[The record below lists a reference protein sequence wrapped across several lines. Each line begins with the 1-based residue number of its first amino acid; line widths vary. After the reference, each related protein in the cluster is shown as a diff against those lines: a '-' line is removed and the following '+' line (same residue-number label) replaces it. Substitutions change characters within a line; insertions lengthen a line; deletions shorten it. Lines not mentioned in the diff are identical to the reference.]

1 MYRIID
7 GSEALQTQLSAL
19 AHGQALMCDCE
30 FVRERTYWPELG
42 LLQLGI
48 DDQALLVDPLPL
60 DRECVPLRDL
70 FQAKLVVMHAP
81 GEDLECLLRRFGWL
95 PKRLFD
101 TQLAAAFCGF
111 GPGLGYRAL
120 VQQFCGVELEKGET
134 RSDWLARPLSQSQ
147 LRYAAEDVLHLP
159 AVFTALQAELDARG
173 FRPWF
178 DQDCNDA
185 LARAR
190 ENAEQV
196 EIQLETKSCYRL
208 DALSI
213 ARWRRILYWREA
225 EARLRDRPKGWIL
238 DNEAS
243 RQLAMAAPGQRSA
256 HDKVLAAAKR
266 SSRSAGPALWEML
279 ATVKVSAA
287 DERLAVMA
295 EQKQDRQTLK
305 RLQDAVAREAQR
317 LQLPPGL
324 LMSRRRLE
332 NLLDE
337 GGWPESIGGWRR
349 EQLESVLLPLLA
361 D

>member
-7 GSEALQTQLSAL
+7 SSEALQTQLSAL
-19 AHGQALMCDCE
+19 GIGQPLMCDCE

-42 LLQLGI
+42 LLQLGFGDQVLLI
-48 DDQALLVDPLPL
+48 DPIPL
-60 DRECVPLRDL
+60 DRACAPLRDR
-70 FQAKLVVMHAP
+70 FQAELVVMHAP
-81 GEDLECLLRRFGWL
+81 GEDLECLLHRFGWL
-95 PKRLFD
+95 PARLFD
-101 TQLAAAFCGF
+101 TQLAAAFCGL

-120 VQQFCGVELEKGET
+120 VQQFCGIELEKGET

-185 LARAR
+185 LQRAR

-238 DNEAS
+238 DNEAT
-243 RQLAMAAPGQRSA
+243 RQLAIAAPGQRTA
-256 HDKVLAAAKR
+256 HDKVFASAKR
-266 SSRSAGPALWEML
+266 ASRSAGPALWEEL
-279 ATVKVSAA
+279 ASVKASPA
-287 DERLAVMA
+287 DQRLAEMA
-295 EQKQDRQTLK
+295 EQKQDRHTLK
-305 RLQDAVAREAQR
+305 RLQDAVAKEAQR
-317 LQLPPGL
+317 LNLPPGL

-332 NLLDE
+332 SLLDE
-337 GGWPESIGGWRR
+337 GGWPESMGGWRR
-349 EQLESVLLPLLA
+349 ECLEPVLLPLLA